1 MCFKILKSL
10 IISFFFINNV
20 ENQKGKVLEET
31 LTGSNSDTLKTT
43 LTGLRNCKM
52 NLPLFKV
59 LEKRLVIPFCETMKR
74 FLLIDQY
81 NKMSYFN

>member
-1 MCFKILKSL
+1 MCFRTLKAL

-20 ENQKGKVLEET
+20 ENQKGKVPEET
-31 LTGSNSDTLKTT
+31 LAGSNSDTLKTT

-59 LEKRLVIPFCETMKR
+59 LEKRLVIPFCEIMKR
-74 FLLIDQY
+74 FFRIDQY
-81 NKMSYFN
+81 TKMSYFS